1 MATPTIRPWTVSAS
15 GCGKRVAAGCSRGR
29 SPVRPAINPSF
40 ARLLAQLREDDV
52 VVTRLDRLDR
62 PSGTLLEIAAITRTK
77 DARLQSLAE
86 P

>member
-1 MATPTIRPWTVSAS
+1 M
-15 GCGKRVAAGCSRGR
+15 
-29 SPVRPAINPSF
+29 RPAINPSF